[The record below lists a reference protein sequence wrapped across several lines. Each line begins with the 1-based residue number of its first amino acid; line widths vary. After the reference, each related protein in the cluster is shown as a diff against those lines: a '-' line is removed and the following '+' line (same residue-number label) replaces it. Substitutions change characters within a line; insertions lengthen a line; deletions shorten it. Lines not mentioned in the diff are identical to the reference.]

1 MGVGI
6 FINKTTDDTEA
17 LTMDKSLAQY
27 EKNELKVTYDK
38 TILNKDPLKLMYAT
52 VFYQGD
58 LLRK

>member
-1 MGVGI
+1 
-6 FINKTTDDTEA
+6 
-17 LTMDKSLAQY
+17 MDKSLAQY

>member
-6 FINKTTDDTEA
+6 FINKTTDDTEV

-27 EKNELKVTYDK
+27 EKNGSKVTYAK
-38 TILNKDPLKLMYAT
+38 TISNKDPLKLMYAT